1 MATLHQQTLLSL
13 FQESGKAQ
21 LSHHICAAQG
31 TVCVPRQCP
40 PAARGAPAANNDAL
54 PRPGPQVRQDSNSTE
69 VPHLSSSSLQ
79 NLLPFVAFFAWVP
92 LLSLSICD
100 SASQQ
105 FELEKM
111 APPEAT
117 SPSVLGSLSPNKRV
131 GSHQHVSNKLK
142 KRFEM
147 QMTPASVASKDT
159 PRLGANI
166 SQVATQTAGSTTP
179 VDTPKPL
186 TPRTAN
192 ALRIPGFDPSRYGK
206 PKTLVESHADE
217 NFKEH
222 RISEASGSSYIH
234 SPATFSTLDDSGS
247 ITPHVSSTLPT
258 SEDTLSLPV
267 VRLDPSPPAS
277 PSSAPAEPPI
287 IPSEPEKQQQVS
299 SGLAVQLD
307 KLDEFV
313 AQNQHSSPGAV
324 VVTNPSPASPSSPR
338 ASVQPHTQGRPT
350 PGKTGIPNPSMD
362 RPGNTAHRYGRPMP
376 SSNGPHGQ
384 ETAQQKLQRLKVNE
398 LNSIRRRNRRK
409 DRDQTASPA
418 TLAALRLPLDPT
430 KEQKIATRIHHYH
443 ELGSTPPQAQS
454 ESAHAAINV
463 EETPTRSASRR
474 SVLGSADPHNNLN
487 DTEPVQSIVTTS
499 VQQAQ
504 APPRQALKISI
515 ESSDYYVPAH
525 AKKAVP
531 KRSSCWVTNEEIK
544 PDEASEDS
552 NAWGSV
558 DPDDISADS
567 DDSIMAIH
575 HGNVRHKRAHPSA
588 NTGLVGWDG
597 KMQPPPIDWDD
608 RPRFDNRSPEF
619 KETFNSWTDAVADR
633 MISSSPNMSFDSI
646 PLAKVR
652 DGSYQADGIGL
663 VPRKTTI
670 TVSNAVYYGYPSEAH
685 EALRTS
691 QPLTREELDQVI
703 TIDTSDPSNDPVL
716 QETTETVVQRWLAH
730 NDINFDSL
738 VRNAEAVEPAPK
750 AKKERKHEP
759 NPHAPSVSIYLRPA
773 VSTDIPQITSIYNWH
788 VENGPRTAECD
799 PSPESDMR
807 DRFTGVTQA
816 KLPFIVAV
824 MKVKR
829 RSHREFSGTGELRRK
844 KKQVNAV
851 IQNTNPDYD
860 GMTQE
865 EKIVGWACAQDFT
878 CADYVERISA
888 EVEVY
893 VAPEVQR
900 QGVGKC
906 LMDKLMDACDRGHLK
921 RGGYDFDCAP
931 EKSYLYNGGGG
942 RDLHKLY
949 FILRTWSYP
958 RKPVDKQ
965 DKGKVAIRGN
975 PPVVSPDEDDYGQW
989 LKAWL
994 EGWKFG
1000 VEGYLKQAGAKNGR
1014 L

>member
-1 MATLHQQTLLSL
+1 MTTIHQQTLLSL
-13 FQESGKAQ
+13 FQDPGKAQ
-21 LSHHICAAQG
+21 LSHHICAAQES
-31 TVCVPRQCP
+31 VCIDRQRR
-40 PAARGAPAANNDAL
+40 PAARGAPAANHDAL
-54 PRPGPQVRQDSNSTE
+54 PRPGPEVRQHSSSTE
-69 VPHLSSSSLQ
+69 VSHLSSSSLQ
-79 NLLPFVAFFAWVP
+79 NFLPFVAFFAWVP
-92 LLSLSICD
+92 LLSLSVCD

-111 APPEAT
+111 APPEAA
-117 SPSVLGSLSPNKRV
+117 SPHVLGSLSPNKQV
-131 GSHQHVSNKLK
+131 GSHHHASKVK

-147 QMTPASVASKDT
+147 QMIPASVASKES
-159 PRLGANI
+159 PRLGANL
-166 SQVATQTAGSTTP
+166 SPVATQTAVSTTS
-179 VDTPKPL
+179 VDTPKAL

-192 ALRIPGFDPSRYGK
+192 ALRIPGFDPARYGK
-206 PKTLVESHADE
+206 PKTLIASRPDE

-234 SPATFSTLDDSGS
+234 SPATFSTLDDSGP
-247 ITPHVSSTLPT
+247 ITPHLSPTIPT
-258 SEDTLSLPV
+258 SEDTPSVPV
-267 VRLDPSPPAS
+267 VRVDPSPPAS
-277 PSSAPAEPPI
+277 LSSAPVEPPI
-287 IPSEPEKQQQVS
+287 IPFEPENQQQVS
-299 SGLAVQLD
+299 SSLLVQLD
-307 KLDEFV
+307 EAEELV
-313 AQNQHSSPGAV
+313 AQDHRSTPRAV
-324 VVTNPSPASPSSPR
+324 VGASPSSTAPPSPE

-350 PGKTGIPNPSMD
+350 PEKTGFRNPSMNHS
-362 RPGNTAHRYGRPMP
+362 GNTANRYGRPLP

-384 ETAQQKLQRLKVNE
+384 ETVQQKLQRLKVNE
-398 LNSIRRRNRRK
+398 LNSIHRRNRRK

-430 KEQKIATRIHHYH
+430 KEQKIATRVHHYH

-454 ESAHAAINV
+454 ESAHSTTNI
-463 EETPTRSASRR
+463 EKTPSRSLGQR
-474 SVLGSADPHNNLN
+474 SMRGCANPYNHLN

-499 VQQAQ
+499 AQQAQ
-504 APPRQALKISI
+504 TSPRQTHKIAI

-525 AKKAVP
+525 AKKAAP
-531 KRSSCWVTNEEIK
+531 KRNSRWATNEEIK

-558 DPDDISADS
+558 DPDEISANS
-567 DDSIMAIH
+567 DDSVKAIH

-588 NTGLVGWDG
+588 DTGLVGWDG

-619 KETFNSWTDAVADR
+619 KETFNCWTDSVADR
-633 MISSSPNMSFDSI
+633 LVAGSPDMSFEAI
-646 PLAKVR
+646 EYAKLR
-652 DGSYQADGIGL
+652 DVSYHPDGIGM
-663 VPRKTTI
+663 VSRKTTI
-670 TVSNAVYYGYPSEAH
+670 TVGNAGHYGYSNEAT
-685 EALRTS
+685 EALRDT
-691 QPLTREELDQVI
+691 QALTREELNQVI

-738 VRNAEAVEPAPK
+738 LRNAEAVEPVPQ

-759 NPHAPSVSIYLRPA
+759 NPHSPSISIYVRPA
-773 VSTDIPQITSIYNWH
+773 VSTDIPQITGIYNWH

-829 RSHREFSGTGELRRK
+829 RSRREFSANDELRRK
-844 KKQVNAV
+844 KKQINGVV
-851 IQNTNPDYD
+851 QNTNLDYD

-893 VAPEVQR
+893 VAHEVQR

-958 RKPVDKQ
+958 RQPVDKQ
-965 DKGKVAIRGN
+965 DTGKVAVRSN
-975 PPVVSPDEDDYGQW
+975 PPVVNPDEDDYSQW

-994 EGWKFG
+994 EGWNFG